1 METVSDDPAVPIT
14 YDAKIVLLG
23 NSGVGKTSIA
33 LRYVQGSFSNDQ
45 PLTVGAS
52 FMTKRMFMPDCTV
65 KLQIW
70 DTAGQERFR
79 SMTPMYYR
87 GASAAILVYDVTQPD
102 SFECVQGWVREL
114 RANTHNNEIVI
125 AIAGNKTD
133 LIAHRQVPKIKAE
146 EYARTIG
153 ALVYE
158 TSSKD
163 NVNIENLFQEVATS
177 IVQKIKGRTGGAFEV
192 NSGTDHQNIVTT
204 RIESRATAS
213 RSCCSK

>member
-133 LIAHRQVPKIKAE
+133 LIAHRQVPKIKV
-146 EYARTIG
+146 G
-153 ALVYE
+153 
-158 TSSKD
+158 
-163 NVNIENLFQEVATS
+163 
-177 IVQKIKGRTGGAFEV
+177 
-192 NSGTDHQNIVTT
+192 
-204 RIESRATAS
+204 
-213 RSCCSK
+213 